1 MKPVKW
7 MAAIAVVGLVA
18 PSTMAAVRP
27 AAATNLVVTPAPMVA
42 GARMGAS
49 SKSHQ
54 NLAGTGLI
62 LAVAGV
68 AAVGVGVAAAAG
80 AFDNGNGHSSSP

>member
-1 MKPVKW
+1 

-27 AAATNLVVTPAPMVA
+27 AAATDLAIKPVAPMAA

-49 SKSHQ
+49 TKAHQ
-54 NLAGTGLI
+54 NLAGTGLA